1 MSSMI
6 YIPVSENSHIN
17 VPFIVSDELYSLFV
31 NQSSGTSFEIIDRSY
46 GPFDSQSTMLTY
58 LSNIK
63 NELSSNQYF
72 PIIKAMPAV
81 FYNDGAEFSNELLL
95 DVLDFISPNRKLS
108 TASGQDI
115 YLENYLWA
123 NNLSNIDN
131 IYYNKGSSYSYLTS
145 QPFPV
150 QRTEK
155 GGAGGAFV
163 SFSVIKSSSLID
175 GKFNFSLDDYSDT
188 GGKLISIRTGI
199 SISNS
204 SGSWRV
210 GSQMVL
216 EKNSQAPLPL
226 SLNGIKSNPIEF
238 ESLSVEPISHIAKP
252 GETIQY
258 KAILN
263 GEETNDG
270 IVWSLYKSGDSENDS
285 NQLEGV
291 SISETGLVT
300 VGDMTIN
307 KLNVKALST
316 VYERSKSVILIN
328 VNSPYDEGGNSGPGG
343 GGGSGSPGGGP
354 SGPGTD
360 TLVPNG
366 SNNPNVASGGTFTMY
381 AANMGTLQGL
391 GAWLYSSNFFDA
403 VGRDIMSSLWNS
415 PIDGIISV
423 TAFPFGVPASS
434 NVPEQIK
441 FGCLEVPISLPVL
454 QNSSMQINWGSVTI
468 EPTWNNFLDYAPHTK
483 IELYLPFSTG
493 FVNIDPADVI
503 NGTISI
509 VTNVDLIKGTCVHIV
524 SGKYGVIGTYGGI
537 CGVQIPVSAID
548 TSGKALNLLV
558 SSVTTAVTAG
568 AGAVGHDM
576 QALGAISKTPG
587 AGPSLPPMPGAPQLA
602 LPGSAP
608 NTTVFANK
616 VINVG
621 KQFSAI
627 ASRTAHVAGKTA
639 VAAFRTPASVQRSGS
654 FATNAGGLGPTT
666 PFIIYSCPD
675 LNIPRDYGHFYGYPL
690 NATMRVGDLKGYS
703 EITGVHLN
711 NIPAL
716 LPELDEIS
724 SLLEGGV
731 IL

>member
-1 MSSMI
+1 MSLLGYLRLM
-6 YIPVSENSHIN
+6 PVDLY
-17 VPFIVSDELYSLFV
+17 VPVYTEYSLDWNVGIEMATSHLNYFGDNLWELPGMSTYQTDRYVWRQYDTTSIQTEVCNRFEPNGVAFFCAV
-31 NQSSGTSFEIIDRSY
+31 NYNTGSKNLIYPLFTNSY
-46 GPFDSQSTMLTY
+46 P
-58 LSNIK
+58 
-63 NELSSNQYF
+63 
-72 PIIKAMPAV
+72 
-81 FYNDGAEFSNELLL
+81 
-95 DVLDFISPNRKLS
+95 
-108 TASGQDI
+108 
-115 YLENYLWA
+115 
-123 NNLSNIDN
+123 
-131 IYYNKGSSYSYLTS
+131 
-145 QPFPV
+145 
-150 QRTEK
+150 
-155 GGAGGAFV
+155 
-163 SFSVIKSSSLID
+163 
-175 GKFNFSLDDYSDT
+175 
-188 GGKLISIRTGI
+188 
-199 SISNS
+199 
-204 SGSWRV
+204 
-210 GSQMVL
+210 
-216 EKNSQAPLPL
+216 
-226 SLNGIKSNPIEF
+226 
-238 ESLSVEPISHIAKP
+238 
-252 GETIQY
+252 
-258 KAILN
+258 
-263 GEETNDG
+263 DG
-270 IVWSLYKSGDSENDS
+270 IVYGPGLAYDDTIRYLRIRRFNSNFPYFVVEFSSGPNSSWTMPLYGNGTLNNTYLEGISSIFTIYPSPPPINFYHCSEVGVPFEGSIQLARGESSSPMLFTVVDSNGHESLYGGEIVYTG
-285 NQLEGV
+285 EGLGT
-291 SISETGLVT
+291 SYTISDNIITVAEHTTRPSALITAKPADFDGLFSFVPL
-300 VGDMTIN
+300 TITN
-307 KLNVKALST
+307 P
-316 VYERSKSVILIN
+316 EG
-328 VNSPYDEGGNSGPGG
+328 PYDEGGNSGPGG

-415 PIDGIISV
+415 PIEGIISV

-441 FGCLEVPISLPVL
+441 FGCLDVPISLPVL

-503 NGTISI
+503 DGTVSI

-558 SSVTTAVTAG
+558 SGVTTAVTAG

-576 QALGAISKTPG
+576 QALGAISKTPDV
-587 AGPSLPPMPGAPQLA
+587 GPSLPPMPGAPQLA

-608 NTTVFANK
+608 NTTAFANK

-666 PFIIYSCPD
+666 PFIIYSCPA